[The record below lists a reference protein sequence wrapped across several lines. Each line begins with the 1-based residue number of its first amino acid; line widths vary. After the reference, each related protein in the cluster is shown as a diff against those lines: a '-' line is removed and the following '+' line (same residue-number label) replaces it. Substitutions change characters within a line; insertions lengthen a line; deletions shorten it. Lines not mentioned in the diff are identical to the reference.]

1 MDCKDVVWTELMNG
15 LDCKD
20 SVWTQ
25 LMNGLDCVWTVKM
38 YGRSS

>member
-1 MDCKDVVWTELMNG
+1 MNG

-20 SVWTQ
+20 IVWTQ

-38 YGRSS
+38 LYGRSS